1 MIAVDDLVE
10 RLCDGDAA
18 ALARAIG
25 LVENRGPATAK
36 ILGAIQDKLGRAR
49 VVGFTGAPGA
59 GKSTLVSAYVATL
72 RKRGQCVGVVAVDPS
87 SPYSGGA
94 ILGDRI
100 RMTRH
105 SEDPGVFVRSLAS
118 RGHLGGLSAAALWVV
133 DLMDAAGKDVI
144 VLETVGTGQSET
156 EIAQVADSKV
166 VVLAPG
172 LGDDVQAIKAG
183 ILEIADILVVNKG
196 DRPLARQTAAQLK
209 STLGLRSRDGWKP
222 PVLITSAIDG
232 HGLEALADAI
242 AEHGTALAGRRRDP
256 SQRLRSLLADAAGR
270 QAAEALRTS
279 RDEALEGLLVA
290 LKRGETDLER
300 AAGQALKILMSPSA
314 KEDNTDGGNQT

>member
-1 MIAVDDLVE
+1 MVAVKDLVAG
-10 RLCDGDAA
+10 LCAGNAA
-18 ALARAIG
+18 ALAKAIG
-25 LVENRGPATAK
+25 MVENRGPATAQ
-36 ILGAIQDKLGRAR
+36 ILGAIQNRLGRAR

-72 RKRGQCVGVVAVDPS
+72 RKRGQSVGVVAVDPS

-105 SEDPGVFVRSLAS
+105 SEDPGVFVRSLAA
-118 RGHLGGLSAAALWVV
+118 RGHLGGLSAAAIWVV
-133 DLMDAAGKDVI
+133 DLMDAAGRDVI

-209 STLGLRSRDGWKP
+209 ATLGLRSRAGWKP

-232 HGLEALADAI
+232 QGLEELADAI
-242 AEHGTALAGRRRDP
+242 AEHGAKLPGARRDP
-256 SQRLRSLLADAAGR
+256 AARLQVLLADAAGR
-270 QAAEALRTS
+270 QAAEALRVS
-279 RDEALEGLLVA
+279 KDEALTDLLLA
-290 LKRGETDLER
+290 LKRGETDLE
-300 AAGQALKILMSPSA
+300 AAAQQALALLQCDSSP
-314 KEDNTDGGNQT
+314 DDGQT